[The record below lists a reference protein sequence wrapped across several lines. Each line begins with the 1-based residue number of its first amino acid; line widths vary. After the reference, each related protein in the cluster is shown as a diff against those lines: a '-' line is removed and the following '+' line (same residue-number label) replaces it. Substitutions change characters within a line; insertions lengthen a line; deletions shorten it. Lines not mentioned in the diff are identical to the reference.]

1 MEKHRISFNKNS
13 AELIEAITNSN
24 NFGVKKFDSL
34 LE

>member
-13 AELIEAITNSN
+13 AELIEAITNN
-24 NFGVKKFDSL
+24 NFAVKKYDSL